1 MDDVLKVKWYLVEM
15 NETVISVQGYPET
28 FYACYISTS
37 PEKGKGYKLATLQRW
52 SGGPQYNGF
61 VEQAIG
67 REIVAAHNA
76 SLEKKKEPATA
87 DFPSTILPTVPTE
100 EKLKGKPG
108 PKKGHMPGNLKNL
121 VRWPKGIARKQP
133 DGRLLTLKEALE
145 LKRLQDEKATQVQ
158 EFQILSGVES
168 PTVTEDQ
175 GNRIIQ
181 QEQPVQAETHPPQEK
196 IQSQALST
204 SAIGTVTEDQP
215 NVLPSP
221 LLINNG

>member
-145 LKRLQDEKATQVQ
+145 FKRLQDEKEMQ
-158 EFQILSGVES
+158 ENAPRFSAEVARNF
-168 PTVTEDQ
+168 TEDQ
-175 GNRIIQ
+175 SNGVVQ
-181 QEQPVQAETHPPQEK
+181 QEQSVQAETHPPQEK
-196 IQSQALST
+196 VQSQALST

-221 LLINNG
+221 LPPH